1 MKEHREKSPIPF
13 FLQTSLSLSYLL
25 HNSMFKGLFGK
36 VLKCKK
42 EINKKKEENKGQSN
56 FSFSLSF
63 FLLANKDKNRMGD
76 VPPPSLQKIYLKL
89 NDLEN
94 V

>member
-13 FLQTSLSLSYLL
+13 FLQTSLSLSYLF
-25 HNSMFKGLFGK
+25 HNSMFKGLFGM
-36 VLKCKK
+36 VLKCKN
-42 EINKKKEENKGQSN
+42 EINKKKEENKGQE
-56 FSFSLSF
+56 
-63 FLLANKDKNRMGD
+63 
-76 VPPPSLQKIYLKL
+76 L